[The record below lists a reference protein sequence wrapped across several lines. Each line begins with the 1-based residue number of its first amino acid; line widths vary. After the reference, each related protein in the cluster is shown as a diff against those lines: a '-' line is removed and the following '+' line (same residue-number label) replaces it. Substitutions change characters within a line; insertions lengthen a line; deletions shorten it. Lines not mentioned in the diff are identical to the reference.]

1 MLPRRGKHGKD
12 IFFPADVAVLEQS
25 TASALQN
32 FTGCRHSMFPVPIGD
47 DNTGPLTGK
56 AQSHGASYTVGSPGD
71 DGSFFLQSHEYLTF
85 YELVEACG

>member
-1 MLPRRGKHGKD
+1 
-12 IFFPADVAVLEQS
+12 
-25 TASALQN
+25 
-32 FTGCRHSMFPVPIGD
+32 MFPVPIGD

-85 YELVEACG
+85 YELVEVCG